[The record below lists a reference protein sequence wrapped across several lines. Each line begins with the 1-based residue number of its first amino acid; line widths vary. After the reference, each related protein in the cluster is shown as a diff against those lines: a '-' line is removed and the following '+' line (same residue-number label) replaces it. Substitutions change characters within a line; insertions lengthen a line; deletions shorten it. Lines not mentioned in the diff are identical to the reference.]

1 MEGRES
7 HERDRSTRLDL
18 LAWAEFALRVAFH
31 LKVSKGAAAGEE
43 FSFTDEARLG
53 RTADNDVVVKDGAAS
68 RSHAR
73 VFEKG
78 GRYFVEDLGS
88 ANGTR
93 LNNAAVKAPKELK
106 SGDSIM
112 IGDTVFVFELNLDQT
127 MVPAASGTMDESAD
141 EPALE
146 DDPNVTQLPK
156 NPPRKSAAAMPAAQ
170 GRRPPPAA
178 ARPDSTNADEDE
190 GDAPADTGEGAD
202 STGDD
207 GGSGEDDDATGF
219 VDVPKPKALAP
230 RPSGSR
236 AAAAPARPSRG
247 GLERPPRRALAKE
260 EPEGEVELTAAERAR
275 MRRQMQQSAGG
286 RVQLLWQDLPKGARA
301 LLAIFGTLLTV
312 GTIALA
318 GYVAWP
324 RQRINRVEPKSFPA
338 DGALIEDSFGEGN
351 VTFRTPDQKT
361 FTFNATSPTRIVG
374 VLHYQ
379 AANISTDEVSL
390 NLNGQDLGTVPPDNI
405 DVDSREV
412 ELILPAAI
420 LKPRDE
426 NLIVFDNVKN
436 PPGDDEW
443 KIWNLW
449 VEIIPV
455 PEMSAEEARRRAGGE
470 IEKASK
476 AWEMREV
483 GAANLFRAWKT
494 YREAWLLLEATP
506 DAPAE
511 LLTLSRTRM
520 KEIRPELDRKCNS
533 MIIKFQ
539 SIVNTRPD
547 AVAEGRQVLENIP
560 EHFPTREHPC
570 FNFSRALLRKLDGFD
585 DFEASGPPPT
595 E

>member
-1 MEGRES
+1 M
-7 HERDRSTRLDL
+7 
-18 LAWAEFALRVAFH
+18 AFQLRV
-31 LKVSKGAAAGEE
+31 STGAAAGEE
-43 FSFTDEARLG
+43 YSFTDEARLG

-73 VFEKG
+73 VFQKAG
-78 GRYFVEDLGS
+78 KYYVEDLGS

-93 LNNAAVKAPKELK
+93 LNNAPVKAPRELK
-106 SGDSIM
+106 SGDAIM
-112 IGDTVFVFELNLDQT
+112 IGDTVFEVELALDET
-127 MVPAASGTMDESAD
+127 MAPAPSGTMDESAD
-141 EPALE
+141 DPAE
-146 DDPNVTQLPK
+146 DPNMTRPPTK
-156 NPPRKSAAAMPAAQ
+156 NPPPRRSTAAMPAE
-170 GRRPPPAA
+170 RRSNPAA
-178 ARPDSTNADEDE
+178 ARPDATNADEDAAGSTGDE
-190 GDAPADTGEGAD
+190 GG

-207 GGSGEDDDATGF
+207 GGSTGDDGGSTGDDGAEQPEDDDATGF
-219 VDVPKPKALAP
+219 VDVPKPKALTTRGSGARPAP
-230 RPSGSR
+230 AP
-236 AAAAPARPSRG
+236 PARPSRGG
-247 GLERPPRRALAKE
+247 GLERPPRRSLARE
-260 EPEGEVELTAAERAR
+260 EPAGGEVELSAAERAR
-275 MRRQMQQSAGG
+275 LRRQLQQSAGG
-286 RVQLLWQDLPKGARA
+286 RVQLMWQDLPKGARA
-301 LLAIFGTLLTV
+301 LLAVFGTILLV
-312 GTIALA
+312 GTVALA

-324 RQRINRVEPKSFPA
+324 RQRINRVEPKSFPL
-338 DGALIEDSFGEGN
+338 DGALIEDSFGEGR
-351 VTFRTPDQKT
+351 VTFRTPDQKA

-379 AANISTDEVSL
+379 AANISTDEVTV

-405 DVDSREV
+405 DVESREI
-412 ELILPAAI
+412 ELILPAAV

-426 NLIVFDNVKN
+426 NLIIFDNVKN
-436 PPGDDEW
+436 PPGEDEW

-455 PEMSAEEARRRAGGE
+455 PEMSADEARRRAGAE
-470 IEKASK
+470 IERASK

-547 AVAEGRQVLENIP
+547 AFAEGRQVLENIP

-570 FNFSRALLRKLDGFD
+570 YNFSRALLRKLDGFE
-585 DFEASGPPPT
+585 DFEAAGAPPV